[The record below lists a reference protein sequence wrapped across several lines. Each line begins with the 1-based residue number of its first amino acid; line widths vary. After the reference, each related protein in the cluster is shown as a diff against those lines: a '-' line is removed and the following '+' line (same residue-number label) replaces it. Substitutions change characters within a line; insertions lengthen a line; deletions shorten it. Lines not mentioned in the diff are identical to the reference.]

1 MKPSLLAA
9 FIAVAFAI
17 LIAPGPA
24 FADPPQILVDS
35 ATLSIENIMDGA
47 QGRAAESYLRRARA
61 VVVCPD
67 IFRAGLVF
75 GGEGGACVLSA
86 RAADGEW
93 SFPAF
98 YNLGG
103 GSFGAQ
109 IGVQNS
115 QVMMLVMTSSGLN
128 TLLNSQVKFGGEA
141 SGAAGTLSTG
151 VAGGMSTDLNTDI
164 VIFSKS
170 QGLYGGATVSGS
182 SFSNDVNA
190 QQIYY
195 GTALSA
201 RQIVIDMQGA
211 NTGANPLRGTLA
223 RYGG

>member
-1 MKPSLLAA
+1 LKPSLLAV
-9 FIAVAFAI
+9 FITVAFAS
-17 LIAPGPA
+17 LIAPSAA
-24 FADPPQILVDS
+24 FAAPPQILVDS

-47 QGRAAESYLRRARA
+47 QGSTAESYLRRARA

-86 RAADGEW
+86 RAADGAW
-93 SFPAF
+93 SYPAF
-98 YNLGG
+98 YNIGG

-190 QQIYY
+190 QQAYY

-201 RQIVIDMQGA
+201 RQIVIDMQGS
-211 NTGANPLRGTLA
+211 NPGANPLRGTLA
-223 RYGG
+223 KYGG